1 MSVRG
6 PNNVGRNVGSCWL
19 KSLTA
24 FKLCATT
31 RNRVCKRTQ
40 HVTSNSVGSC
50 CVRLHAVLHQ
60 RVGEHKNMSSSN
72 DKHCEDKHST
82 VPKDID
88 KQFSVLKKC
97 NKKFDC
103 LVYEMLLIRELK
115 SSLSDQSDSIWA
127 NVLRDVAY
135 VIYADHHPKRFLSI
149 SLSAIT
155 LNLKMAWRWHRN
167 VVRSYP
173 RYFLLVSV

>member
-72 DKHCEDKHST
+72 DKHYEDKHST

-115 SSLSDQSDSIWA
+115 SSLSDQSDSI
-127 NVLRDVAY
+127 
-135 VIYADHHPKRFLSI
+135 
-149 SLSAIT
+149 
-155 LNLKMAWRWHRN
+155 
-167 VVRSYP
+167 
-173 RYFLLVSV
+173 

>member
-1 MSVRG
+1 MAPTMLEELSKPIQHCCATPRLSR
-6 PNNVGRNVGSCWL
+6 NKRNVGNCWL

-60 RVGEHKNMSSSN
+60 RVGEHKNMSSST
-72 DKHCEDKHST
+72 DKHYEDKHST
-82 VPKDID
+82 VPKDLD

-97 NKKFDC
+97 NKKC
-103 LVYEMLLIRELK
+103 
-115 SSLSDQSDSIWA
+115 S
-127 NVLRDVAY
+127 
-135 VIYADHHPKRFLSI
+135 FLSA
-149 SLSAIT
+149 LFFTCFCIT
-155 LNLKMAWRWHRN
+155 NKTFAC
-167 VVRSYP
+167 
-173 RYFLLVSV
+173 